1 MVTHSKDTI
10 EYNEIK
16 KIYKRVRGTPI
27 TAERMSKIKS
37 ATGAIRVFAGGA
49 TEIRANVSDLPNANI
64 ISDPVVI
71 VQSRGVI
78 DFIYCNV
85 PCTFKNE
92 MWGYTSSDIYAVKF
106 LFYYLKHNVD
116 YFRNAGDGRSS
127 FSQISLPVTEEYK
140 IPLLSSKEQQAIAS
154 VLSDFDEYV
163 DNLSELIEKK
173 KAIRDGALE
182 DLVSGR
188 TRLDGFNG
196 EWINVKLSDFAQIN
210 PSSALPEVFKYVDLE
225 SVKGI
230 TLMGW
235 RVERKKT
242 APSRAKRLA
251 QFGDIFFQTVRPY
264 QRNNYLFELS
274 DEDVVFSTG
283 YAQLRT
289 KNDARFLFLLLRQD
303 DFVNEVLDNCTGT
316 SYPAINPSK
325 LSDIKIYVPID
336 KNEQQAIAE
345 VLTAMDEEIE
355 SLKIEKEKM
364 ISLAIFSSLCFELYN
379 LLIEVQLCFSCIFAG
394 NEAEG
399 LKYGTI
405 ETPEKYYLNWKED
418 IKASD
423 ELSAVS
429 LLYL

>member
-154 VLSDFDEYV
+154 VLSDFDEHI

-182 DLVSGR
+182 DLINGE
-188 TRLDGFNG
+188 TRLDGFRGDWNSCKINDVADFFDNLRIPVTKNQRMPGNTPYYGANG
-196 EWINVKLSDFAQIN
+196 IQDYVSGYTHDGEFILIAEDGANDLLNYPITYASGKIWVNNHAHVLAGIKSVVDTKFLSYLLKKVDYTAVLVGGTRAKLNGKTLKNIEIT
-210 PSSALPEVFKYVDLE
+210 LPE
-225 SVKGI
+225 SI
-230 TLMGW
+230 
-235 RVERKKT
+235 
-242 APSRAKRLA
+242 S
-251 QFGDIFFQTVRPY
+251 
-264 QRNNYLFELS
+264 
-274 DEDVVFSTG
+274 
-283 YAQLRT
+283 
-289 KNDARFLFLLLRQD
+289 
-303 DFVNEVLDNCTGT
+303 
-316 SYPAINPSK
+316 
-325 LSDIKIYVPID
+325 
-336 KNEQQAIAE
+336 EQHAIAQ
-345 VLTAMDEEIE
+345 VLSAMDEEIE
-355 SLKIEKEKM
+355 SLEVEKEKM
-364 ISLAIFSSLCFELYN
+364 LQIKEGAMDD
-379 LLIEVQLCFSCIFAG
+379 LLTGRVR
-394 NEAEG
+394 
-399 LKYGTI
+399 LK
-405 ETPEKYYLNWKED
+405 
-418 IKASD
+418 
-423 ELSAVS
+423 V
-429 LLYL
+429 

>member
-154 VLSDFDEYV
+154 VLSDFDEHI

-182 DLVSGR
+182 DLINGE
-188 TRLDGFNG
+188 TRLDGFRGDWNSCIINDVADFFDNLRIPVTKNQRMPGNTPYYGANG
-196 EWINVKLSDFAQIN
+196 IQDYVSGYTHDGEFILIAEDGANDLLNYPITYASGKIWVNNHAHVLAGIKSVADTKFLSYLLKKVDYTAVLVGGTRAKLNGKTLKNIEIT
-210 PSSALPEVFKYVDLE
+210 LPE
-225 SVKGI
+225 SI
-230 TLMGW
+230 
-235 RVERKKT
+235 
-242 APSRAKRLA
+242 S
-251 QFGDIFFQTVRPY
+251 
-264 QRNNYLFELS
+264 
-274 DEDVVFSTG
+274 
-283 YAQLRT
+283 
-289 KNDARFLFLLLRQD
+289 
-303 DFVNEVLDNCTGT
+303 
-316 SYPAINPSK
+316 
-325 LSDIKIYVPID
+325 
-336 KNEQQAIAE
+336 EQQAIAQ
-345 VLTAMDEEIE
+345 VLSAMDEEIE
-355 SLKIEKEKM
+355 SLEVEKEKM
-364 ISLAIFSSLCFELYN
+364 LQIKEGAMDD
-379 LLIEVQLCFSCIFAG
+379 LLTGRVR
-394 NEAEG
+394 
-399 LKYGTI
+399 LK
-405 ETPEKYYLNWKED
+405 
-418 IKASD
+418 
-423 ELSAVS
+423 V
-429 LLYL
+429 

>member
-154 VLSDFDEYV
+154 VLSDFDEHI

-182 DLVSGR
+182 DLINGE
-188 TRLDGFNG
+188 TRLDGFRGDWNSCKINDVADFFDNLRIPVTKNQRMPGNTPYYGANG
-196 EWINVKLSDFAQIN
+196 IQDYVSGYTHDGEFILIAEDGANDLLNYPITYASGKIWVNNHAHVLAGIKSVADTKFLSYLLKKVDYTAVLVGGTRAKLNGKTLKNIEIT
-210 PSSALPEVFKYVDLE
+210 LPE
-225 SVKGI
+225 SI
-230 TLMGW
+230 
-235 RVERKKT
+235 
-242 APSRAKRLA
+242 S
-251 QFGDIFFQTVRPY
+251 
-264 QRNNYLFELS
+264 
-274 DEDVVFSTG
+274 
-283 YAQLRT
+283 
-289 KNDARFLFLLLRQD
+289 
-303 DFVNEVLDNCTGT
+303 
-316 SYPAINPSK
+316 
-325 LSDIKIYVPID
+325 
-336 KNEQQAIAE
+336 EQQAIAQ
-345 VLTAMDEEIE
+345 VLSAMDEEIE
-355 SLKIEKEKM
+355 SLEVEKEKM
-364 ISLAIFSSLCFELYN
+364 LQIKEGAMDD
-379 LLIEVQLCFSCIFAG
+379 LLTG
-394 NEAEG
+394 RMR
-399 LKYGTI
+399 LK
-405 ETPEKYYLNWKED
+405 
-418 IKASD
+418 
-423 ELSAVS
+423 V
-429 LLYL
+429 